1 MKDADKSR
9 RQLLRELVRMR
20 QTMDSVE
27 RLEAERRLAEE
38 QRREVDAKWRSLAE
52 NAPDSIMTIDEDG
65 TILFINRLQPGFTR
79 DDLIGNT
86 VYEFLLPEF
95 HESFR
100 RALRTSFRTGR
111 ITRFEGKG
119 PAKNPQWFLNRL
131 GAVRHNGRIVG
142 VTMVSTNIDELK
154 RTQEVLRGHSRRVV
168 EAEEIERARI
178 ARELHDQ
185 IGQSLTGLK
194 LLLGQAARAPS
205 PRRQALIEEAQGVIN
220 ETLDHVR
227 DLSLE
232 LRPSMLD
239 DLGLLPTVQWHIR
252 RYSSHTGIAVT
263 LEHRGVK
270 KRFTPEIETAVYRI
284 VQEALTNVARHAR
297 TPEARVRLMAGPAR
311 FTVVIEDRGVGFD
324 SRDWPVEVKGRGLI
338 GMRERAIALRG
349 KLSIDSKP
357 GGGTRVTAVLP
368 LRDGPERGE
377 GSNGSTQ
384 DRDRR

>member
-1 MKDADKSR
+1 MKDADRSR
-9 RQLLRELVRMR
+9 QQLLRELVRMR

-38 QRREVDAKWRSLAE
+38 QRRELDAKWRSLAE

-65 TILFINRLQPGFTR
+65 TILFINRPQPGFAR
-79 DDLIGNT
+79 DDLIGKT
-86 VYEFLLPEF
+86 VYDFLLPEF
-95 HESFR
+95 HEAFR
-100 RALRTSFRTGR
+100 QVLRTTFRIGK
-111 ITRFEGKG
+111 ITRFEGRG
-119 PAKNPQWFLNRL
+119 PEKNPQWFLNRL
-131 GAVRHNGRIVG
+131 GPVRHNGRIVG
-142 VTMVSTNIDELK
+142 VTMISTNIDEFR

-205 PRRQALIEEAQGVIN
+205 SKRQTLLDEAQGVIN
-220 ETLDHVR
+220 EALDHVR

-239 DLGLLPTVQWHIR
+239 DLGLLPTVMWHIK

-263 LEHRGVK
+263 LEHWGVK
-270 KRFTPEIETAVYRI
+270 K
-284 VQEALTNVARHAR
+284 
-297 TPEARVRLMAGPAR
+297 
-311 FTVVIEDRGVGFD
+311 GFD

-349 KLSIDSKP
+349 KLSIVSEP

-368 LRDGPERGE
+368 LRDGFTKGDPA
-377 GSNGSTQ
+377 NGSGE